1 MTVKRNVQPRIDLRA
16 IGRRVRQIRGF
27 DLTQAEFSKRLG
39 IGQQQLSNYE
49 KGRSAPTLEILAKLK
64 ALSGKSLDW
73 IVLGEDN
80 P

>member
-1 MTVKRNVQPRIDLRA
+1 MTVKRNVQPRIDQRA

-49 KGRSAPTLEILAKLK
+49 KGRSAPTLEILVKLQ

-73 IVLGEDN
+73 IVRGQ
-80 P
+80 